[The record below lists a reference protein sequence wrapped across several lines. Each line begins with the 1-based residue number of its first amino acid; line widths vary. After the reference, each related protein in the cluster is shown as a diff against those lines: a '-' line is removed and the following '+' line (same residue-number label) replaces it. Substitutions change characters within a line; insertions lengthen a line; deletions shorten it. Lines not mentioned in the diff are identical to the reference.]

1 MTSEPCRCVDVI
13 YSVIDFSQRYFNR
26 VLISFFTVQLAAGL
40 VGRDEFNFWYA
51 GSLVSLNTAGYDL
64 LGFVSLWA
72 LIVVSAPPPFQ
83 PEAPAPT
90 EHDTGCEGE
99 RVLCDS
105 SSRSGVAH
113 HVLFTSFVYHLGVLL
128 GSMASALLQCR
139 HLMLWA
145 VFAPK
150 VFILLLYNLYL

>member
-1 MTSEPCRCVDVI
+1 MTSEPCRCVDVT
-13 YSVIDFSQRYFNR
+13 YSVIDFSQRYW
-26 VLISFFTVQLAAGL
+26 VIISLFTVQLAAGL

-83 PEAPAPT
+83 PEAPAPA
-90 EHDTGCEGE
+90 EHDTGCESE

-113 HVLFTSFVYHLGVLL
+113 YVLFTSFVYHLGVLL

-150 VFILLLYNLYL
+150 VLILPLYNLYL